1 MSNPTVDGFVQQYF
15 GDNAPPALSDVA
27 YTKGVAAAASAP
39 TGGPGGG
46 RSGTALAIAKNYI
59 QNLSQSGDMQ
69 GYFQDA
75 SQTLANQYA
84 LVIES
89 NNDPSVV
96 KQDIQALV
104 NGASSFGVDASALS
118 NSINSTA
125 GSNISDYNTRQA
137 NKDTG
142 GGFGGFLNNVISVAT
157 NPVTW
162 IAVAAAI
169 VAPALA
175 PAIGAELGL
184 TGTAAAA
191 AGYGAIGAGTGAVTA
206 AANGGDAT
214 QIAEGALKGGVAGA
228 AGGAIG
234 AEAQAAAPELGAT
247 GAAAVGGATKGALT
261 SALNGQSV
269 GSGAAG
275 GALGSALGTEIGGDT
290 GKILGSAVGSATAAG
305 LANQDVSNSVLQG
318 AYGGLLASLGTSATP
333 QYNPQTGQMI
343 NTVANNPMAG
353 GDVIQGATDPNVIS
367 TQYNANQPS
376 SVTIYDVNGNPV
388 QSPTGDPR
396 TEDQKLADYNA
407 ALSAGNTPEEAAR
420 MANYSPNSVNTQ
432 QVNIADTSIY
442 PSYKAEYSGG
452 GSTGGGSTLAPNNQT
467 LGDITING
475 SKDTTLG
482 TSSNADKTN
491 SQTPQNKV
499 QLNSPT
505 IIGSTGGG
513 TSTPL
518 SSVLGAP
525 SSSIL
530 GQALQSSN
538 PDPATTGN
546 PIFEGD
552 DKNQKNVWN
561 TESLRTALGLS

>member
-1 MSNPTVDGFVQQYF
+1 M
-15 GDNAPPALSDVA
+15 ALSQDDIQKLISVA
-27 YTKGVAAAASAP
+27 GGLKQTPVRGQPGVYSYSPAIYQKTGPEAQWFAS
-39 TGGPGGG
+39 
-46 RSGTALAIAKNYI
+46 LN
-59 QNLSQSGDMQ
+59 QSDLN
-69 GYFQDA
+69 D
-75 SQTLANQYA
+75 LANQYPQI
-84 LVIES
+84 LQ
-89 NNDPSVV
+89 P
-96 KQDIQALV
+96 L
-104 NGASSFGVDASALS
+104 
-118 NSINSTA
+118 TA
-125 GSNISDYNTRQA
+125 YTQGDSNIFA
-137 NKDTG
+137 
-142 GGFGGFLNNVISVAT
+142 GFNSPTVVIA
-157 NPVTW
+157 
-162 IAVAAAI
+162 IAAAI

-305 LANQDVSNSVLQG
+305 LANQDVSQSALQG

-452 GSTGGGSTLAPNNQT
+452 GSNLAPNNQT